1 MKRFWLYLKKYG
13 WLVVA
18 GLAAVIG
25 LFLVSGRR
33 KNPVLRP
40 RDLKDPLPGLN
51 VDTDPEIPVEPEVD
65 KTPFAKY
72 LEKAAEIDKQI
83 ADDRVAK
90 ANERYK

>member
-1 MKRFWLYLKKYG
+1 MALPEEVRMARCRG
-13 WLVVA
+13 P
-18 GLAAVIG
+18 GR
-25 LFLVSGRR
+25 GRR

-65 KTPFAKY
+65 KKPFAKY
-72 LEKAAEIDKQI
+72 LEKAAEIDKEI
-83 ADDRVAK
+83 ASDRVAK